1 VTNTGDRVVGDG
13 GPIQFQSTD
22 NGISINPDGTIT
34 AREGGNSRND
44 SARGR
49 LRLVRFDNV
58 QQLQKEGTTMFSTP
72 AGVAPLEAGTS
83 SRVKQGSI
91 EQSNVH
97 SVIEMSRM
105 IEVTRT
111 YTQVTAMMQQFSDL
125 RRSAVE
131 KLAEVPA

>member
-1 VTNTGDRVVGDG
+1 VVGDG

-22 NGISINPDGTIT
+22 NSISINPDGTIT
-34 AREGGNSRND
+34 AREGGNSKND
-44 SARGR
+44 SARGK

-58 QQLQKEGTTMFSTP
+58 QRLQKDGTSLFTAP
-72 AGVAPLEAGTS
+72 AGVAPQDAGST
-83 SRVKQGSI
+83 SRVTQGSI

-97 SVIEMSRM
+97 AVIEMARM
-105 IEVTRT
+105 VDVTRT
-111 YTQVTAMMQQFSDL
+111 YTQINAMLQQFSDL

>member
-1 VTNTGDRVVGDG
+1 MSAGSGRGSGDRSGE
-13 GPIQFQSTD
+13 S
-22 NGISINPDGTIT
+22 S
-34 AREGGNSRND
+34 
-44 SARGR
+44 
-49 LRLVRFDNV
+49 
-58 QQLQKEGTTMFSTP
+58 
-72 AGVAPLEAGTS
+72 GTS

>member
-1 VTNTGDRVVGDG
+1 
-13 GPIQFQSTD
+13 
-22 NGISINPDGTIT
+22 
-34 AREGGNSRND
+34 
-44 SARGR
+44 
-49 LRLVRFDNV
+49 
-58 QQLQKEGTTMFSTP
+58 
-72 AGVAPLEAGTS
+72 
-83 SRVKQGSI
+83 VKQGSI

-111 YTQVTAMMQQFSDL
+111 YTQITAMMQQFSDL